1 MTIACQICGLE
12 CTSKLPPNKAQSD
25 VLAQMSTH
33 LGAAHPQEAAELATN
48 IAATSTYLLIRDY
61 VNIPPAETELQKSFE
76 LNEQSLF
83 EILGV
88 DPQPQD

>member
-1 MTIACQICGLE
+1 MTIACQICGLKLS
-12 CTSKLPPNKAQSD
+12 SKLPPNKAQSD

-33 LGAAHPQEAAELATN
+33 LGSAHPQEAAELATS

-76 LNEQSLF
+76 LNEKSLF
-83 EILGV
+83 EILGIE
-88 DPQPQD
+88 QPQD